1 LTNKGQ
7 EHKKYRIGVDIGGA
21 FTDIVAY
28 DEETGSIIYEKVEST
43 PKDFAIG
50 VIEAVKKIDIS
61 LSNVGY
67 IFHGQTVVINTVIT
81 RTGAKVGLITT
92 KGFRDVLEIQRA
104 NRRDMYNLLYVKPEP
119 LVPRYLRLEVEER
132 IMYDG
137 RILKG
142 LNRDDLSSAIRKL
155 REHGVESIAIAFI
168 NSYANPIHEIEAKR
182 VLLENGFMYVTAS
195 SEITNEWREY
205 ERTSTAVINAYTH
218 PKFSNYIDRLT
229 GAFKEL
235 GFRGIFYV
243 MLSNGGVA
251 KAELV
256 KDKPVLTIE
265 SGPIA
270 GYIASL
276 NLARIIG
283 RSNIIPLD
291 GGSTTTKGSLIKD
304 LTPRVITDYYVER
317 DRFNPGYPIKVPVI
331 DSMELGLGG
340 TSIAWIDEIGNLNVG
355 PEAAGADPGP
365 ICYNKG
371 GVKPTL
377 TDAYLVAGLINDQYF
392 LGGRLKLRKDLAR
405 DGIKKISDYYGISVE
420 EAADAI
426 IRIANSK
433 AAYLLRAISVQRGY
447 DPRDFTLIAYGGSGP
462 MFAPF
467 IASELKIP
475 EIIVPAI
482 PAGVFTA
489 WGMISMDVRRD
500 IVKTK
505 VIRLDKENALNEIMN
520 TYIELEN
527 EILKQ
532 LAEEGFSKTQ
542 VTILRYA
549 DMRYY
554 GQEHTIKVQ
563 LPITYSETSEMLNIV
578 ENRFHEQ
585 HLREYTFKLDSP
597 VEIVNF
603 HVTGIVSLSKPLLK
617 KIDPKERD
625 AAKAKK
631 PEREIFIDRQWL
643 KVEVYEKDLLPP
655 GYEIIGPA
663 IIEEPTSTIIVGKD
677 QKALVDAYGNI
688 VIGWK

>member
-1 LTNKGQ
+1 LTSKAT
-7 EHKKYRIGVDIGGA
+7 KYRIGIDIGGA
-21 FTDIVAY
+21 FTDIVVY
-28 DEETGSIIYEKVEST
+28 DEESGEIRYEKVEST
-43 PKDFAIG
+43 PADFAIG
-50 VIEAVKKIDIS
+50 VIDAVKKVNID
-61 LSNVGY
+61 LSKVGY

-81 RTGAKVGLITT
+81 RSGATVGLITT

-104 NRRDMYNLLYVKPEP
+104 NRRDMYNLLYEKPKP

-137 RILKG
+137 KILKN
-142 LNRDDLSSAIRKL
+142 LNKEDLNNAIKKF
-155 REHGVESIAIAFI
+155 REHSVESIAISFI
-168 NSYANPIHEIEAKR
+168 NSYANPVHEIEAKKILVESGYR
-182 VLLENGFMYVTAS
+182 YVTAS
-195 SEITNEWREY
+195 CDITNEWREY

-218 PKFSNYIDRLT
+218 PKFSKYIERLYNT
-229 GAFKEL
+229 FREL
-235 GFRGIFYV
+235 GFRGVFYV

-251 KAELV
+251 KADLI

-283 RSNIIPLD
+283 RTNIIPLD

-304 LTPRVITDYYVER
+304 LTPKVITDYYIER
-317 DRFNPGYPIKVPVI
+317 DRFNPGYPVKVPVI

-365 ICYNKG
+365 MCYNRG
-371 GVKPTL
+371 GTKPTL
-377 TDAYLVAGLINDQYF
+377 TDAYLVAGLINEQYF
-392 LGGRLKLRKDLAR
+392 LGGHLRLRKDLAKE
-405 DGIKKISDYYGISVE
+405 GLKKLSDYYRISIE
-420 EAADAI
+420 EIADAI

-447 DPRDFTLIAYGGSGP
+447 DPRDFVLITYGGSGP

-467 IASELKIP
+467 IASELRIP
-475 EIIVPAI
+475 EIIVPSI

-489 WGMISMDVRRD
+489 WGMITMDVRRD
-500 IVKTK
+500 IIRTK
-505 VIRLDKENALNEIMN
+505 VIRLDRENALSEIVD

-527 EILKQ
+527 EILRQ
-532 LAEEGFSKTQ
+532 LAEEGFSKDQ
-542 VTILRYA
+542 VVILRYA

-563 LPITYSETSEMLNIV
+563 IPVTYSETKDLLKIIES
-578 ENRFHEQ
+578 RFHEQ
-585 HLREYTFKLDSP
+585 HEKEYTFRLDSP

-603 HVTGIVSLSKPLLK
+603 HVTGIVVLTKPQLR
-617 KIDPKERD
+617 KINPKERD
-625 AAKAKK
+625 IFKAKK
-631 PEREIFIDRQWL
+631 PSREVFIDRQWIQI
-643 KVEVYEKDLLPP
+643 EVYEKDFLPP
-655 GYEIIGPA
+655 HYEIQGPV
-663 IIEEPTSTIIVGKD
+663 IIEEPTSTIVVGKD
-677 QKALVDAYGNI
+677 QIAKVDEYGNI
-688 VIGWK
+688 IIGWK